1 MFTNIFGFLRI
12 FYFFAAF
19 LVVCAFIMVMIA
31 ETCKIRRPDI
41 VDSIGE
47 LDSAELIEE
56 ARTNYNAF
64 SLLYRRH
71 YDAVF
76 KYCVHR
82 LFDRHHAEDLTS
94 QVFLRVVE
102 KFQSF
107 NGNEKQFRG
116 WLYVIATN
124 FINEHLRKAAVQKK
138 AQKYFSENPQ
148 NNNNNIEDKAA
159 KLRLLKNAILTL
171 KPKYQTIITLHYF
184 EKMKFDQIAEVL
196 GTSPG
201 TVRSQLSRGIEKLR
215 KKMKIKENTFLMGG
229 EK

>member
-1 MFTNIFGFLRI
+1 MCPQALRQAPRGRY
-12 FYFFAAF
+12 YFA
-19 LVVCAFIMVMIA
+19 
-31 ETCKIRRPDI
+31 
-41 VDSIGE
+41 G
-47 LDSAELIEE
+47 
-56 ARTNYNAF
+56 
-64 SLLYRRH
+64 
-71 YDAVF
+71 
-76 KYCVHR
+76 
-82 LFDRHHAEDLTS
+82 
-94 QVFLRVVE
+94 FLRVVE
-102 KFQSF
+102 KFNSF
-107 NGNEKQFRG
+107 EGGEKQFRG

-124 FINEHLRKAAVQKK
+124 FINVHLRKAAVQKK

-148 NNNNNIEDKAA
+148 NHNNNIEDKAT

-201 TVRSQLSRGIEKLR
+201 TVRSQLSRGVEKLR